1 MDERKSV
8 LSGSRDE
15 YGSPFGWRA
24 LAAAV
29 AIVVWLAFGPFGSVW
44 LYLLGWAV
52 ALAAADG
59 ISRLVRRQGWAV
71 PSPGH
76 LVAGLLRL
84 GPESWLVSPRWAKV
98 RLVAGGF
105 LMFATFAGVMGWEA
119 GQEYQVLAHLRDQG
133 RRTDATVV
141 EITSRSEEGWAT
153 SVTVHFGTPSGP
165 VRADVDIVPSSANDA
180 NPGAHIAVVYN
191 PAHPTEVRHVAY
203 LDEHEADGILQGAIV
218 AGLLAL
224 GFLVGT
230 TREVLRTKRHTESG
244 EMPGTHH
251 PRTWTA
257 RRNS

>member
-8 LSGSRDE
+8 LSGSRDR

-24 LAAAV
+24 PAAGV
-29 AIVVWLAFGPFGSVW
+29 AIVVWIAFGPFGPVW
-44 LYLLGWAV
+44 LYVLGWAV
-52 ALAAADG
+52 ALTAADG

-84 GPESWLVSPRWAKV
+84 GPESWLVAPGWAKV

-105 LMFATFAGVMGWEA
+105 LIFATFAGFMGWEA
-119 GQEYQVLAHLRDQG
+119 GQEYQVLANLRDHG

-141 EITSRSEEGWAT
+141 GITSRSEEGWAT

-165 VRADVDIVPSSANDA
+165 VRADVDIAPNSADDA
-180 NPGAHIAVVYN
+180 KPGVNIPVVYN
-191 PAHPTEVRHVAY
+191 PARPTEVRHVTY
-203 LDEHEADGILQGAIV
+203 LDGHEADGILQGGIV
-218 AGLLAL
+218 TGLLAA

-230 TREVLRTKRHTESG
+230 TREVLRTKRQSDPG
-244 EMPGTHH
+244 EMPGAHH
-251 PRTWTA
+251 PRA
-257 RRNS
+257 